1 MDPLRVVLIGP
12 ECTGKTWLAGA
23 LAAHYRV
30 PWSPEYAREYVERHG
45 RALGYPDVDP
55 IGRGQMAVED
65 AALAAAT
72 TEGASLVLLDTDLVS
87 TMVYSRHYYRDCPLW
102 IEREACRRLGDL
114 YLLHQVD
121 VDWTPDGM
129 QREQPG
135 RREELFVRFR
145 ATLELLEARFYE
157 IEGEWEE
164 RRSRAIAAIGGLLSA
179 TQGGRR

>member
-12 ECTGKTWLAGA
+12 ERTGKTWLASA
-23 LAAHYRV
+23 LAGHYRA
-30 PWSPEYAREYVERHG
+30 PWSPEYAREYVGRHG
-45 RALGYPDVDP
+45 RALGYADVEP
-55 IGRGQMAVED
+55 IGRGQIAVED
-65 AALAAAT
+65 AAAAT
-72 TEGASLVLLDTDLVS
+72 ARAEDAALVILDTDLVS

-121 VDWTPDGM
+121 VDWTPEGV

-164 RRSRAIAAIGGLLSA
+164 RRSRAIAAIGGLLA
-179 TQGGRR
+179 TLQGGGR